1 MSGVIPPPW
10 TRHQEEHQ
18 LHLDHATKLFR
29 RLGVDVQALS
39 AEDFKL
45 AYYRFARRYH
55 PDLNRNGHELMA
67 NINAARAAILKARQ
81 FDR

>member
-29 RLGVDVQALS
+29 RH
-39 AEDFKL
+39 FKL